1 MPGFNTSAALAYQQV
16 ESSATFPKLGP
27 SGHLSTAE
35 KRIWRILVQSMSHLE
50 FSELDR
56 PLLER
61 YCAITMLL
69 RKTMRHIRAKST
81 KKDGRPNP
89 WLKIHERQLSLL
101 HSVSHQLQTRPI
113 LRQCQR
119 QRIIDTRDLVST
131 STPSM

>member
-1 MPGFNTSAALAYQQV
+1 MPGFNSSTALSYQQF
-16 ESSATFPKLGP
+16 ESSEVSPRLEP
-27 SGHLSTAE
+27 SPHLSAPE

-69 RKTMRHIRAKST
+69 RKTMRHVRAGGT
-81 KKDGRPNP
+81 KEDKRANP

-101 HSVSHQLQTRPI
+101 RSVSDQLQTRPAI
-113 LRQCQR
+113 RKYQR
-119 QRIIDTRDLVST
+119 QRNCDTRDIVST
-131 STPSM
+131 N